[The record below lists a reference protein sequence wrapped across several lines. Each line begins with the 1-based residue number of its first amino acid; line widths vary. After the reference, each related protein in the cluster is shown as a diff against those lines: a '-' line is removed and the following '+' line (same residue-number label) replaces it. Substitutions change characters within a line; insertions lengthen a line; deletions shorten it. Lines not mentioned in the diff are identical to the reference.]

1 MSKNF
6 EKIIINFIKA
16 EIKKKQ
22 KIDKNTQFNNIVNFD
37 SLSFVKLII
46 FLNNYSIKISSEKLS
61 KIKKINDLVTAC
73 EKSKK

>member
-1 MSKNF
+1 MYKNF

-46 FLNNYSIKISSEKLS
+46 FLNNFSIKISSEKLS
-61 KIKKINDLVTAC
+61 KIKKINDLVIAC
-73 EKSKK
+73 EKNKK

>member
-6 EKIIINFIKA
+6 EKIILNFIKT

-22 KIDKNTQFNNIVNFD
+22 KIDKNTLFNNISNFD

-46 FLNNYSIKISSEKLS
+46 FLNKYSVKINTEKLS
-61 KIKKINDLVTAC
+61 KMKKIKDLIVAC
-73 EKSKK
+73 EKNKK

>member
-6 EKIIINFIKA
+6 EKIIINFIKT

-22 KIDKNTQFNNIVNFD
+22 KINKNTQFNKIINFD

-46 FLNNYSIKISSEKLS
+46 FLDNYSIKISSEKLS
-61 KIKKINDLVTAC
+61 KIKKINDLVIAC
-73 EKSKK
+73 EKNKK

>member
-6 EKIIINFIKA
+6 EKIIIDFIKT

-22 KIDKNTQFNNIVNFD
+22 KINKNTQFNNIINFD

-46 FLNNYSIKISSEKLS
+46 FLDKYSIKISSEKLS
-61 KIKKINDLVTAC
+61 KIKKINDLVNAC
-73 EKSKK
+73 QKNKK

>member
-46 FLNNYSIKISSEKLS
+46 FLNNFSIKISSEKLS
-61 KIKKINDLVTAC
+61 KIKKINDLVIAC
-73 EKSKK
+73 EKNKK